1 MTSLYNKTDNTVKV
15 IDKKPL
21 NKTIVTA
28 SKNVPDTQVYVIPGV
43 AIAATSKKLTEI
55 ATIIKEVSTIYKKSE
70 IESIEIEVFGETERV
85 IAVVQTSTGKV
96 DLEYLVNKKT
106 KEVKLI
112 EAVKVESTTKKDFYS
127 QTTNKYGE
135 STIITNNVTEVTSN
149 IPDVK
154 GGVTYI
160 Q

>member
-1 MTSLYNKTDNTVKV
+1 
-15 IDKKPL
+15 
-21 NKTIVTA
+21 
-28 SKNVPDTQVYVIPGV
+28 
-43 AIAATSKKLTEI
+43 
-55 ATIIKEVSTIYKKSE
+55 
-70 IESIEIEVFGETERV
+70 
-85 IAVVQTSTGKV
+85 
-96 DLEYLVNKKT
+96 LVNKKT

-112 EAVKVESTTKKDFYS
+112 EAVKVDSTTKEDFYS